1 VGTKDDAGKILVVVV
16 GKKEEVAPNALA
28 AVATETSDMVLLE

>member
-16 GKKEEVAPNALA
+16 GKEEVAPNALA